1 MPATQRRRSSAA
13 LEPLE
18 DDDACRRE
26 RRDLVEECA
35 ALPGVGSV
43 RHVERD
49 GLVVEPDLVV
59 SVAGLQLLNKM
70 GVLTLLNS
78 MSFNFSIYQ
87 NKTKTPVMKKTLT
100 FAG

>member
-1 MPATQRRRSSAA
+1 MPATHATQELRGPPSP
-13 LEPLE
+13 EPLE
-18 DDDACRRE
+18 DDDACRLE

-59 SVAGLQLLNKM
+59 SVAGLQPLNKM
-70 GVLTLLNS
+70 GGGVRP
-78 MSFNFSIYQ
+78 F
-87 NKTKTPVMKKTLT
+87 
-100 FAG
+100 

>member
-59 SVAGLQLLNKM
+59 CVAGLQLLNKM

-78 MSFNFSIYQ
+78 MSFNFSIY
-87 NKTKTPVMKKTLT
+87 
-100 FAG
+100 